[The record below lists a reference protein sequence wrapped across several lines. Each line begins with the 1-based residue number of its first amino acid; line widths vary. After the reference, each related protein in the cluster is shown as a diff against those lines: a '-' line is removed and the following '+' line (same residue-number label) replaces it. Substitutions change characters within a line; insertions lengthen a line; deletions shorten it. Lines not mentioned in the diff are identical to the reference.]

1 MNHSGEMEQMLM
13 DKINELREELNK
25 QVISGDIHKQSILRL
40 SQELDRYIMDY
51 LKNNDGQK
59 IGNKIFIKK

>member
-1 MNHSGEMEQMLM
+1 MLT

-25 QVISGDIHKQSILRL
+25 QVISSDIHRQSILRL
-40 SQELDRYIMDY
+40 SQKLDAYIVEY
-51 LKNNDGQK
+51 LKNNDGNK